1 MDAPQATPEAGTVSG
16 IGADSGHQ
24 VSRPAATERSKIGPF
39 VKLLDCGLSL
49 FTPRVKPWTRIT
61 RCAKAT
67 PFLTRQLS
75 GGCASQVKLEV
86 GMRQLHLSNALLIA
100 LFPFLAVTITS
111 AVTPDPR
118 LLSLVPPGAQVVAGM
133 SAPSVPNRPASYL
146 LVTPNNRTDFL
157 DFISLSGIDD
167 SRIYNQII
175 LVAAADE
182 RGILTEHSL
191 LASGH
196 FDQARIFKAAVQNGA
211 SISEFK
217 GIPVLVLQPLE
228 RNRGTSKEVRWLAV
242 IESNVAVFGT
252 IASVQ
257 QELDRHLDHSAAD
270 LSLRQRLAR
279 LRRDDETWCV
289 LAAFVH
295 NYETRRAL
303 GSLDASLID
312 PAHDGDAFQ
321 FGIHYGRRI
330 EFEYEITAASSASA
344 RATASSLSQPLAGP
358 ANGSSLLASPD
369 MTGDGN
375 TVRGVIKVSK
385 TRYSEWLVEVSARR
399 RMAAASH

>member
-1 MDAPQATPEAGTVSG
+1 
-16 IGADSGHQ
+16 
-24 VSRPAATERSKIGPF
+24 
-39 VKLLDCGLSL
+39 
-49 FTPRVKPWTRIT
+49 
-61 RCAKAT
+61 
-67 PFLTRQLS
+67 
-75 GGCASQVKLEV
+75 
-86 GMRQLHLSNALLIA
+86 MRQLHLSNALLIA

-257 QELDRHLDHSAAD
+257 KELDRHLDHSAAD

-375 TVRGVIKVSK
+375 TMRGVIKVSK
-385 TRYSEWLVEVSARR
+385 TRYNEWLVEVSARR
-399 RMAAASH
+399 RMAAASQ

>member
-1 MDAPQATPEAGTVSG
+1 VPKRRLPHQTV
-16 IGADSGHQ
+16 
-24 VSRPAATERSKIGPF
+24 E
-39 VKLLDCGLSL
+39 C
-49 FTPRVKPWTRIT
+49 
-61 RCAKAT
+61 
-67 PFLTRQLS
+67 
-75 GGCASQVKLEV
+75 GCASQVKLEV

-111 AVTPDPR
+111 AVTPDPG
-118 LLSLVPPGAQVVAGM
+118 LLSLVPPGAQMIAGM
-133 SAPSVPNRPASYL
+133 SAPSVPNHPASYL
-146 LVTPNNRTDFL
+146 LVTPNNTADFL
-157 DFISLSGIDD
+157 DFISLSGVDD
-167 SRIYNQII
+167 SRIYHQII

-182 RGILTEHSL
+182 RGILAEHSL

-211 SISEFK
+211 SLSEFK

-228 RNRGTSKEVRWLAV
+228 RNRGISNEVRWLAV

-257 QELDRHLDHSAAD
+257 QELDRHLDHSVVD

-303 GSLDASLID
+303 GSLDARLAD
-312 PAHDGDAFQ
+312 PAHDGDAYQ
-321 FGIHYGRRI
+321 FGIHYGRRV

-344 RATASSLSQPLAGP
+344 QAIANSLPQPLAGP
-358 ANGSSLLASPD
+358 ANGSSLLAN
-369 MTGDGN
+369 GN
-375 TVRGVIKVSK
+375 TVRGVVKVSM
-385 TRYSEWLVEVSARR
+385 TRYNEWLAEVSARR
-399 RMAAASH
+399 RVAAASH